1 MEVTKNSHDGIKNN
15 NLITNQF
22 TNQPTNKYV
31 TVFDGQYLKLKNAEV
46 NLKNVKRVATEENKI
61 STPAQNTPKILDLG
75 LSPFAFSQQFNQ
87 NSQSIAPEIGFYVN
101 EPQIQIGEKQNVF
114 QYNFTGNLGMLGI
127 VDKSNGNVK
136 EIMIISTPKTADDI
150 LGGVLLY
157 GISIMTVSPQL
168 TVDQRST
175 ILNELQLS
183 NPESTD
189 FLHLDRKITYG
200 NYIYSAKFV
209 QNIGLRYSISP
220 KDLN

>member
-1 MEVTKNSHDGIKNN
+1 
-15 NLITNQF
+15 
-22 TNQPTNKYV
+22 
-31 TVFDGQYLKLKNAEV
+31 
-46 NLKNVKRVATEENKI
+46 
-61 STPAQNTPKILDLG
+61 
-75 LSPFAFSQQFNQ
+75 
-87 NSQSIAPEIGFYVN
+87 
-101 EPQIQIGEKQNVF
+101 
-114 QYNFTGNLGMLGI
+114 MLGI

-189 FLHLDRKITYG
+189 FLHLDRKIT
-200 NYIYSAKFV
+200 
-209 QNIGLRYSISP
+209 
-220 KDLN
+220 